1 MHEIDSELIRKRI
14 DRIDVKLCT
23 AELRPVLP
31 EKSFKELA
39 QENFKNLRSS
49 LETVFT
55 DWL

>member
-23 AELRPVLP
+23 AELRPILP
-31 EKSFKELA
+31 EKVFKELA
-39 QENFKNLRSS
+39 EEDFKTLRSS